1 MKQRPTRYHRRGTLM
16 VMKEPGAILLVAC
29 YELGH
34 QPLAVAWPAAF
45 LEREGYAPAVMDV
58 SVEPFDAER
67 VRRAKLV
74 AISVPMHTALRL
86 GVAVAER
93 VRTVNAACHIA
104 FYGLYATLN
113 ADHLLAGVAD
123 SVMSGE
129 IESTLVDLAQRLGSS
144 QHQQGDG
151 EGSPASVVPKPR
163 ASGLSLPVLQK
174 LSFPVPS
181 RANLPSLKKYA
192 HLERD
197 GGLEV
202 VGYVE
207 ASRGCKHLCRH
218 CPIPPVY
225 GGRFFVVPVEVL
237 LTDIRQQVDAGASH
251 VTFGDPDFLNGP
263 GHALAV
269 ARALHAEFGALTFD
283 FTAKIE
289 HLLRH
294 RDRLPEL
301 ARLGCAFIVS
311 AAESLS
317 DAVLAHLDK
326 GHTRADIETAIQLTA
341 AAGITLR
348 PTWVAFTPWTT
359 LDDYR
364 ELLDFVET
372 KRLVD
377 AVDPVQ
383 FAIRLLVPPGSL
395 LLESP
400 ALRPFLG
407 ELVEDQ
413 FYHRWTHPDPRME
426 ALHVAVS
433 SLVAAAADRHE
444 DAAVTFQRVCEL
456 ADQSA
461 GVAPRPM
468 APPAA
473 RRTRPPRLTEPW
485 FC

>member
-1 MKQRPTRYHRRGTLM
+1 MD
-16 VMKEPGAILLVAC
+16 VKERGAILLVAC

-67 VRRAKLV
+67 VRQAKLV
-74 AISVPMHTALRL
+74 AVSVPMHTALRL
-86 GVAVAER
+86 GVTVARR
-93 VRTVNAACHIA
+93 VREVNPACHIA

-113 ADHLLAGVAD
+113 AGHLLAGIAD
-123 SVMSGE
+123 SVLSGE
-129 IESTLVDLAQRLGSS
+129 VEAALVGLARTLEGGSRPAATAQ
-144 QHQQGDG
+144 
-151 EGSPASVVPKPR
+151 P
-163 ASGLSLPVLQK
+163 LPVLAK
-174 LSFPVPS
+174 LDFPIPS
-181 RANLPSLKKYA
+181 RAALPSLKKYA
-192 HLERD
+192 HLERND
-197 GGLEV
+197 SLEL

-237 LTDIRQQVDAGASH
+237 LGDIRQQVADGATH
-251 VTFGDPDFLNGP
+251 ITFGDPDFLNGP

-269 ARALHAEFGALTFD
+269 ARALHEAFPSLTFD

-317 DAVLAHLDK
+317 ETVLAHLAK
-326 GHTRADIETAIQLTA
+326 GHTRADIETAVRLA
-341 AAGITLR
+341 AEAGITLR

-359 LDDYR
+359 LEDYR
-364 ELLDFVET
+364 ELLDFVEAHG
-372 KRLVD
+372 LVD

-383 FAIRLLVPPGSL
+383 LSVRLLVPPGSL

-400 ALRPFLG
+400 SLRPFLG
-407 ELVEDQ
+407 ELVADD
-413 FYHRWTHPDPRME
+413 FYHRWTHPDPRMD
-426 ALHVAVS
+426 ALHAEVS
-433 SLVAAAADRHE
+433 SLVAGAADRRE
-444 DAAVTFQRVCEL
+444 DGAITFQRVQAL
-456 ADQSA
+456 ADGTA
-461 GVAPRPM
+461 GVAPRPIS
-468 APPAA
+468 APAG

>member
-1 MKQRPTRYHRRGTLM
+1 
-16 VMKEPGAILLVAC
+16 
-29 YELGH
+29 
-34 QPLAVAWPAAF
+34 
-45 LEREGYAPAVMDV
+45 V
-58 SVEPFDAER
+58 SVEPFDPER

-86 GVAVAER
+86 GVTVARR
-93 VRTVNAACHIA
+93 VRDVNLTCHIA

-113 ADHLLAGVAD
+113 ADHLLNGLAD

-129 IESTLVDLAQRLGSS
+129 IEGALVDLVRAL
-144 QHQQGDG
+144 DG
-151 EGSPASVVPKPR
+151 GKLAGPSLESAPAR
-163 ASGLSLPVLQK
+163 ARPVLAK
-174 LSFPVPS
+174 LDFPAPS
-181 RANLPSLKKYA
+181 RAALPSLKKYA

-197 GGLEV
+197 GGLEL

-225 GGRFFVVPVEVL
+225 GGRFFVVPVDVVL
-237 LTDIRQQVDAGASH
+237 ADVRQQVEAGATH
-251 VTFGDPDFLNGP
+251 ITFGDPDFLNGP
-263 GHALAV
+263 GHAMAV
-269 ARALHAEFGALTFD
+269 VRALHAAFPSLTFD

-289 HLLRH
+289 HVLRH

-326 GHTRADIETAIQLTA
+326 GHTRADIETALA
-341 AAGITLR
+341 LAEAAGITLR

-359 LDDYR
+359 LEDYR
-364 ELLDFVET
+364 ELLDFVESNS
-372 KRLVD
+372 LVD
-377 AVDPVQ
+377 ASDPVQ
-383 FAIRLLVPPGSL
+383 LSIRLLVPPGSL
-395 LLESP
+395 LLESA

-407 ELVEDQ
+407 ELVEGQ

-426 ALHVAVS
+426 ALHAAVS
-433 SLVAAAADRHE
+433 SLIAEAADRRE
-444 DAAVTFQRVCEL
+444 DAAVTFQRVREL

-461 GVAPRPM
+461 GAAPRPVS
-468 APPAA
+468 APAA
-473 RRTRPPRLTEPW
+473 HRKRPPRLTEPW